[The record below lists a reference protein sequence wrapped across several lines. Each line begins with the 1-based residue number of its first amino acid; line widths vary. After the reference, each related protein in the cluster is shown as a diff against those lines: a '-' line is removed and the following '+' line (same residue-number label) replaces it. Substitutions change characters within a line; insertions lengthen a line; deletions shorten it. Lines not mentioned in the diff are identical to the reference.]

1 MTTSLTRTKTSNPLI
16 LIAANA
22 YLRKKLDAQV
32 IPIKDYNAIDSE
44 FLRPKLLH
52 FLQQK
57 DERNRLLSEVKNL
70 IHGEVSANSILL
82 VTTSHT
88 TQKSLKALIEST
100 LDVPC
105 SCLNNENIQ
114 RSADHIAIC
123 TLSFLHEYNL
133 SAAYVFISD
142 LHLQTA
148 SEKQFHNDAEKEQD
162 LIMKNARQLTIAMS
176 RAKQELTLL
185 ITADEIPPAFASPHF
200 YIPSNE
206 SATKADV
213 RYLHA

>member
-1 MTTSLTRTKTSNPLI
+1 MTTSLTRKKTSNPLI

-32 IPIKDYNAIDSE
+32 IPIKDYKVTDSK
-44 FLRPKLLH
+44 FQRPKLLH
-52 FLQQK
+52 FIQQQ
-57 DERNRLLSEVKNL
+57 DERNRLLSELKKL
-70 IHGEVSANSILL
+70 IHNDVSANNILL
-82 VTTSHT
+82 VTTSKT
-88 TQKSLKALIEST
+88 AQQSLKNLIENT
-100 LDVPC
+100 LGAPC

-114 RSADHIAIC
+114 RTPDHIAIC

-133 SAAYVFISD
+133 SALYVFISD
-142 LHLQTA
+142 IHLQAA

-185 ITADEIPPAFASPHF
+185 ITADEIPSAFTSPHF

-206 SATKADV
+206 SETKADV